1 MLIALWPRHW
11 SRPQRS
17 NATLVAALVLM
28 VFMLALL
35 GQILSFFPEPIGS
48 NAQAFSD
55 GARTTLWLTLVS
67 GTVGLV
73 LGTAAALARTARW
86 IGLRWL
92 AGFYIWAIR
101 GTPLLV
107 QILFVY
113 FALPVLV
120 PGLNLPDFAAAVV
133 ALGLNVGA
141 YNAEAIRA
149 GLLAVPRGQTE
160 AARALGLGRG
170 HVFFDVVFPQAFKIS
185 LPPLVSNFV
194 ALLKDS
200 SLAYA
205 IGVVELT
212 NVGNRIQ
219 SATFQPIATLTTV
232 ALTYLLLTTLVT
244 QLSNAIEHRFDVEG
258 RIQCTPRRP
267 TSWRKTS
274 ASPLARTRCSRTY
287 PRISTPAR

>member
-1 MLIALWPRHW
+1 MLTALWPAHW
-11 SRPQRS
+11 SRSQRS
-17 NATLVAALVLM
+17 NATLVAAVILM
-28 VFMLALL
+28 VLVLALL
-35 GQILSFFPEPIGS
+35 GQLLALLPEPVGS
-48 NAQAFSD
+48 NAQAFSA
-55 GARTTLWLTLVS
+55 GARTTLWLTLLS
-67 GTVGLV
+67 GTLGLV
-73 LGTAAALARTARW
+73 LGVCAALARTARW
-86 IGLRWL
+86 AALRRV
-92 AGFYIWAIR
+92 AGFYIWVLR

-113 FALPVLV
+113 FALPALV
-120 PGLNLPDFAAAVV
+120 PGLNLPEFAAAVL

-141 YNAEAIRA
+141 YNAEALRA

-160 AARALGLGRG
+160 AARALGLARR
-170 HVFFDVVFPQAFKIS
+170 HVFFDVVFPQAFKIA

-219 SATFQPIATLTTV
+219 SATFQPVATLSTV

-244 QLSNAIEHRFDVEG
+244 QISNAVEHRFDIEG
-258 RIQCTPRRP
+258 RLQ
-267 TSWRKTS
+267 
-274 ASPLARTRCSRTY
+274 
-287 PRISTPAR
+287 

>member
-1 MLIALWPRHW
+1 MLTAFWPQRW
-11 SRPQRS
+11 SRQQRS
-17 NATLVAALVLM
+17 NATLVSAVILM
-28 VFMLALL
+28 VLVLALL
-35 GQILSFFPEPIGS
+35 GQLLSFLPEPIGP

-67 GTVGLV
+67 GSVGLV
-73 LGTAAALARTARW
+73 LGTGAALARTARW
-86 IGLRWL
+86 AAVRWV
-92 AGFYIWAIR
+92 ASFYIWVIR

-160 AARALGLGRG
+160 AAKALGLGRV
-170 HVFFDVVFPQAFKIS
+170 HVFLDVVFPQAFKIS

-219 SATFQPIATLTTV
+219 SATFQPIATLSTV
-232 ALTYLLLTTLVT
+232 AVTYLLLTTLVT
-244 QLSNAIEHRFDVEG
+244 QISNAVEYRFDVEG
-258 RIQCTPRRP
+258 R
-267 TSWRKTS
+267 SK
-274 ASPLARTRCSRTY
+274 
-287 PRISTPAR
+287 